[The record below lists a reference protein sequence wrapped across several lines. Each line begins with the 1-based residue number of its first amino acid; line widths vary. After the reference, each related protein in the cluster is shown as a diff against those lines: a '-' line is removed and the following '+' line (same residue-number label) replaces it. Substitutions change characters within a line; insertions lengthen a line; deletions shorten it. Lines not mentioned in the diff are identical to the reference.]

1 MLDSDSD
8 NYNCKSIIKTS
19 MILNNAWI
27 INFACFE
34 HFFYV
39 RHIENLK
46 PFSQIV
52 FPQTTLVKSLYIIRK
67 GIVFILSNLI
77 LILFSLKYNL
87 LSVFQITKALLY
99 VVIFELDF
107 YVFKNIKMRKT
118 SWY

>member
-8 NYNCKSIIKTS
+8 DYNCKSIIKTS

-67 GIVFILSNLI
+67 RNCLYFEQFDINFVF
-77 LILFSLKYNL
+77 
-87 LSVFQITKALLY
+87 
-99 VVIFELDF
+99 
-107 YVFKNIKMRKT
+107 FKI
-118 SWY
+118 